1 MDVNALPTIW
11 ESWMSPTATFPPLIV
26 CLAFTAAA
34 DLIEFR
40 VSDCFSY
47 NNPND
52 EPANTSWLCQLT
64 LVGCSLLAT
73 IFSLLLLISAALW
86 QSGREDYQTN
96 VWQHLVRFTMVNGTQ
111 VLAASHALH
120 TERPVRSLA
129 GSPSDLWEKH
139 YLPSAVMTG
148 GILSRDGST
157 LSTLSNGEWNLFIL
171 TPRFYSASVQFRDY
185 PAHCARATFCLSSY
199 SCFCSFGLET
209 IKVEP
214 FCPSKWATMGAMT
227 TWAMSPEWELG
238 SIIIIIL
245 LFLGFFVRLKSFLVV
260 KG

>member
-1 MDVNALPTIW
+1 MGVNALPTIW

-52 EPANTSWLCQLT
+52 EPVNTSWLCQLT
-64 LVGCSLLAT
+64 LVGCSMLAT
-73 IFSLLLLISAALW
+73 IFSLLLLISAVLW

-139 YLPSAVMTG
+139 YLPSALMTG

-171 TPRFYSASVQFRDY
+171 TPRFYSASVQFRYY

-199 SCFCSFGLET
+199 SYVFVLLALKPSRLNLSVHPNGPQW
-209 IKVEP
+209 EP
-214 FCPSKWATMGAMT
+214 WRRESWRHEPCHLNESWVV
-227 TWAMSPEWELG
+227 
-238 SIIIIIL
+238 L
-245 LFLGFFVRLKSFLVV
+245 LFYHYYYYYFL
-260 KG
+260 

>member
-1 MDVNALPTIW
+1 MGVNALPTIW

-40 VSDCFSY
+40 VSDCFSC

-52 EPANTSWLCQLT
+52 EPNNTSWLCQLT
-64 LVGCSLLAT
+64 LVGCSMLAT
-73 IFSLLLLISAALW
+73 IFSLLLLISAVLW

-139 YLPSAVMTG
+139 YLPSALMTG

-171 TPRFYSASVQFRDY
+171 TPRFYSASVQFRYY
-185 PAHCARATFCLSSY
+185 PVHVLLSAFLHTVMFLYFWPWNHQGWTFLSIQMGHNGSHDDVSHDDMSHVTWMRAGSY
-199 SCFCSFGLET
+199 YYF
-209 IKVEP
+209 
-214 FCPSKWATMGAMT
+214 
-227 TWAMSPEWELG
+227 
-238 SIIIIIL
+238 IIIIII
-245 LFLGFFVRLKSFLVV
+245 FCKA
-260 KG
+260 

>member
-1 MDVNALPTIW
+1 M
-11 ESWMSPTATFPPLIV
+11 
-26 CLAFTAAA
+26 
-34 DLIEFR
+34 
-40 VSDCFSY
+40 
-47 NNPND
+47 
-52 EPANTSWLCQLT
+52 
-64 LVGCSLLAT
+64 GCSLLAT

-139 YLPSAVMTG
+139 YLPSALMTG

-171 TPRFYSASVQFRDY
+171 TPRFYSASVLFRVDY
-185 PAHCARATFCLSSY
+185 PAHCARATFCLSLYGYVFVVLALKPSRLNL
-199 SCFCSFGLET
+199 SVHSSGPQW
-209 IKVEP
+209 EP
-214 FCPSKWATMGAMT
+214 WRHESWRHEPCHLNECWV
-227 TWAMSPEWELG
+227 L
-238 SIIIIIL
+238 L
-245 LFLGFFVRLKSFLVV
+245 LFYYFVFFCKA
-260 KG
+260 